1 MYPHRVGS
9 SQSNLVRR
17 RYGSESENGDDGANG
32 SYVIPASTVRSSTL
46 SADPKEDAAVP
57 ASYDFA
63 SSASSVSSMSLSNS
77 SRDRTGEFLNA
88 VRSFQVSQVLCAHYC
103 WYAAGQLL

>member
-9 SQSNLVRR
+9 SHSNLVRR

-46 SADPKEDAAVP
+46 SADPKEDSAVP
-57 ASYDFA
+57 ADFA

-88 VRSFQVSQVLCAHYC
+88 VRSFQVS
-103 WYAAGQLL
+103 

>member
-17 RYGSESENGDDGANG
+17 RYGSESENGDDANG

-57 ASYDFA
+57 ADFA

-88 VRSFQVSQVLCAHYC
+88 VRSFQVS
-103 WYAAGQLL
+103 